1 MEPLMSL
8 SWIDRLALRQKFA
21 LLALLGLLAA
31 AVPSG
36 LAIWQSWSSLRDLDR
51 EVAGEQPAKQL
62 LGLLK
67 VTQEHRGLSNAVLS
81 GKVAQEEARRQ
92 RQAKVTELMGQV
104 QQTLMVQ
111 GATDLGQRVQ
121 GMQTQWQALSED
133 VAQKRVPAPAS
144 LKRHTE
150 LVYQQ
155 LVLLDDV
162 LDHSGLS
169 LDADANSYH
178 LIMASFRDLP
188 RMIERLGLARAKGT
202 AMLATGD
209 LDASS
214 LAVLRGHLEA
224 ARVHGLDVDRG
235 LGKTGMDKDPAA
247 HGLYETWQQAR
258 QAQSQAQAL
267 ASSVADGRQMEA
279 PAYFEQMT
287 GFIAAQFA
295 ISDVVLRDL
304 GERLAERKA
313 REVARL
319 SMVSLGIVGL
329 AALCVGLGTLI
340 QRRVLHAADQAA
352 LAAQALARGDLS
364 VRLHT
369 SAKDE
374 LGDMVRAMS
383 EAMGGLR
390 QLVAQI
396 REASASVSQAA
407 EEIAQGNQDLS
418 QRTEGQA
425 SSLQQT
431 ASSMEQISAMVR
443 VNSGTAQKANG
454 LAQQASSGAN
464 ASGDTFREVVG
475 KMADIRDASRRIAEI
490 NAVIDGIAF
499 QTNILALNAAV
510 EAARAGEQG
519 RGFAV
524 VAGEVRTLAQRSAN
538 AAREIKSLISQST
551 DTVEAG
557 YQLAETTGDNIQALV
572 ERVVEVSQLMA
583 NLAAGNEQ
591 QQQGIEQV
599 NQAVSHLDQGTQQ
612 NAALVEESSAAAISL
627 RQQALRLQ
635 ASISHFKLD

>member
-1 MEPLMSL
+1 MPS
-8 SWIDRLALRQKFA
+8 SWIDRLSLRHKFS
-21 LLALLGLLAA
+21 LLALLGLLGMAVPA
-31 AVPSG
+31 AVAVWESWASWQELNEEVRG
-36 LAIWQSWSSLRDLDR
+36 LAPS
-51 EVAGEQPAKQL
+51 EEL
-62 LGLLK
+62 LKLIK
-67 VTQEHRGLSNAVLS
+67 VTQEHRGLSNGVLNGNAAQES
-81 GKVAQEEARRQ
+81 ARQQKQSKVA
-92 RQAKVTELMGQV
+92 ELMTQV
-104 QQTLMVQ
+104 GLALQAQN
-111 GATDLGQRVQ
+111 APDLFKRAQ
-121 GMQTQWQALSED
+121 GMQTQWQTLAEE
-133 VAQKRVPAPAS
+133 VAHKRVPAPAS
-144 LKRHTE
+144 LQRHTE
-150 LVYQQ
+150 LVNQE
-155 LVLLDDV
+155 LILLDDV

-178 LIMASFRDLP
+178 MIMATFRDLP
-188 RMIERLGLARAKGT
+188 RMIERMGLARAKGM
-202 AMLATGD
+202 AMLSTGD
-209 LDASS
+209 IDASS
-214 LAVLRGHLEA
+214 SAVLRGHLEA
-224 ARVHGLDVDRG
+224 GQVHGLDVDRG
-235 LGKTGMDKDPAA
+235 LGKTGLDQDPAA
-247 HGLYETWQQAR
+247 RGLLDIWKRAQQAQTQEHELVR
-258 QAQSQAQAL
+258 N
-267 ASSVADGRQMEA
+267 VADGRQME
-279 PAYFEQMT
+279 PQEYFQQMT
-287 GFIAAQFA
+287 GFIGAQFA
-295 ISDVVLRDL
+295 ISDAVLKSL
-304 GERLAERKA
+304 QQRLVERKA
-313 REVARL
+313 AEVARL
-319 SMVSLGIVGL
+319 TVVVLVILGL
-329 AALCVGLGTLI
+329 AGLCI
-340 QRRVLHAADQAA
+340 VLAGRAAR
-352 LAAQALARGDLS
+352 ALARGDLS

-396 REASASVSQAA
+396 REASSAVAQAA
-407 EEIAQGNQDLS
+407 GEIAQGNQDLS

-431 ASSMEQISAMVR
+431 AASMDEISAMVR
-443 VNSGTAQKANG
+443 VNSGTAQKANT
-454 LAQQASSGAN
+454 LAQQASSGAGQ
-464 ASGDTFREVVG
+464 SGDTFREVVG

-538 AAREIKSLISQST
+538 AAREIKSLISQSS

-591 QQQGIEQV
+591 QQLGIEQV
-599 NQAVSHLDQGTQQ
+599 NQAVNHLDQGTQQ